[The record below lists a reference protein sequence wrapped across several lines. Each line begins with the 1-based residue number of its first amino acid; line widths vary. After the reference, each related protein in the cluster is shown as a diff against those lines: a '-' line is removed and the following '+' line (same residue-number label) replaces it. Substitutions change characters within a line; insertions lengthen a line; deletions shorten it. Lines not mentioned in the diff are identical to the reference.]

1 MAGDDDSPRSTR
13 MVVHRTRKRRFP
25 NLFLLVLGLFL
36 VDLIVPDFIPF
47 LDELILGLLS
57 LMLGLW
63 REPRRD

>member
-1 MAGDDDSPRSTR
+1 MAGDDDRPRSTR
-13 MVVHRTRKRRFP
+13 MVVHGTRERRFP

-57 LMLGLW
+57 VMLGLW